1 MTLAEINKRYV
12 GIQDVIGKMMWSD
25 CCLFLCLLTIA
36 DEQDAKYNLIDVISE
51 SRAKEWLAEDFTV
64 RESTRIL
71 HLLTGKE
78 YVRDVYS
85 PEEFQKILDAGM
97 SDDWFSIE
105 KWKRVKDNNEVVTHF
120 RRRFCDT
127 LLNSQTVKYGK
138 LVEYYVY
145 KLK

>member
-1 MTLAEINKRYV
+1 MKLEDVKARYA

-25 CCLFLCLLTIA
+25 CCMFLTLLEIA
-36 DEQDAKYNLIDVISE
+36 DEQDAEYNLLDIIRE
-51 SRAKEWLAEDFTV
+51 SRQKEWLSEDFTV

-71 HLLTGKE
+71 NLLTGKE

-85 PEEFQKILDAGM
+85 PEEFQKVLDAGM
-97 SDDWFSIE
+97 PDDWFSIE
-105 KWKRVKDNNEVVTHF
+105 KWKRVKDDKTITHF

-127 LLNSQTVKYGK
+127 LRDSQTVKYGK